1 MNNINNLSNEEKL
14 IKLIEDELKELNQNY
29 NKIIERETSFL
40 EKNLL
45 KFEVERLKHAFIQ
58 YEKINYNLTLRKEKY
73 LNHNCQEEFMDEDK
87 FFNIC
92 QTLFEVV
99 AENLKDTKNIVNK
112 TDITLK
118 LGEALENKKITETDA
133 KTVKQVFKYYI
144 VAENIHQEY
153 SDHNNYSSLRN
164 TAILA
169 YQNMN
174 KNSQEIILQYVNK
187 DFLKIEDQKF

>member
-14 IKLIEDELKELNQNY
+14 IKLIEDELKELNQDY